1 MIFKSRRTAYN
12 IMQEFEDL
20 LFDLVKN
27 RPKKLGRKEPLAPQD
42 ELLVHMLER
51 AFEEGRIDE
60 QQFRDNLKI
69 TFLTAHENTQ
79 QLLSSTFWQLGV
91 NQVRIHQSLAIYPFL
106 YFHNPRS
113 LQLTPSLQAIQDG
126 LRAEVLATGVSDP
139 TSETLNA
146 LPYLTAIIVELLRVY
161 PPVSQLINRVTT
173 RDASLGGTIQIPKG
187 TFVGWNAPGVQS
199 DPKVWG
205 PTARQFIPE
214 RWGTSPKEIMDKV
227 RKETVKG
234 HMISFNSHSRKCLGQ
249 GYALLEMKMVLF
261 ELVRRVKWTVSP
273 DYELKLTSVRATF
286 LTFSLKMYS
295 MTNAISGRNSSTIR
309 LQSTDPRTG
318 TA

>member
-1 MIFKSRRTAYN
+1 M
-12 IMQEFEDL
+12 
-20 LFDLVKN
+20 
-27 RPKKLGRKEPLAPQD
+27 
-42 ELLVHMLER
+42 
-51 AFEEGRIDE
+51 
-60 QQFRDNLKI
+60 
-69 TFLTAHENTQ
+69 
-79 QLLSSTFWQLGV
+79 SS
-91 NQVRIHQSLAIYPFL
+91 
-106 YFHNPRS
+106 S
-113 LQLTPSLQAIQDG
+113 LQTIQEN

-146 LPYLTAIIVELLRVY
+146 LPYLTAVIVELLRVY

-173 RDASLGGTIQIPKG
+173 RDASLGGTIHIPKG

-214 RWGTSPKEIMDKV
+214 RWGNNPKEIMDKV

-273 DYELKLTSVRATF
+273 DYELKITSVRATS
-286 LTFSLKMYS
+286 LRFSLQRYS
-295 MTNAISGRNSSTIR
+295 ITNSITGRNTRTIR
-309 LQSTDPRTG
+309 LQSTDPRTR
-318 TA
+318 TR

>member
-1 MIFKSRRTAYN
+1 MNSNSVIISKS
-12 IMQEFEDL
+12 
-20 LFDLVKN
+20 
-27 RPKKLGRKEPLAPQD
+27 
-42 ELLVHMLER
+42 
-51 AFEEGRIDE
+51 
-60 QQFRDNLKI
+60 
-69 TFLTAHENTQ
+69 
-79 QLLSSTFWQLGV
+79 LSSLPTKTLSSCSTRHSG
-91 NQVRIHQSLAIYPFL
+91 SLAWIRCVLIYHFSDLPVFFAYTTL
-106 YFHNPRS
+106 ARTIFN
-113 LQLTPSLQAIQDG
+113 LLPSLQTIQDN

-146 LPYLTAIIVELLRVY
+146 LPYLTAVIVELLRVY

-173 RDASLGGTIQIPKG
+173 RDASLGGTIHIPKG

-214 RWGTSPKEIMDKV
+214 RWGTNPKEIMDKV

-273 DYELKLTSVRATF
+273 DYELKITSVKAPHF
-286 LTFSLKMYS
+286 FFF
-295 MTNAISGRNSSTIR
+295 
-309 LQSTDPRTG
+309 
-318 TA
+318 

>member
-106 YFHNPRS
+106 YFP
-113 LQLTPSLQAIQDG
+113 QPSLTSTNPIF
-126 LRAEVLATGVSDP
+126 TG
-139 TSETLNA
+139 
-146 LPYLTAIIVELLRVY
+146 Y
-161 PPVSQLINRVTT
+161 PRRPPRRSPRNR
-173 RDASLGGTIQIPKG
+173 
-187 TFVGWNAPGVQS
+187 
-199 DPKVWG
+199 
-205 PTARQFIPE
+205 
-214 RWGTSPKEIMDKV
+214 
-227 RKETVKG
+227 
-234 HMISFNSHSRKCLGQ
+234 GQ
-249 GYALLEMKMVLF
+249 RSNF
-261 ELVRRVKWTVSP
+261 
-273 DYELKLTSVRATF
+273 
-286 LTFSLKMYS
+286 
-295 MTNAISGRNSSTIR
+295 
-309 LQSTDPRTG
+309 
-318 TA
+318 

>member
-1 MIFKSRRTAYN
+1 MTAYN

-20 LFDLVKN
+20 LFDMVKN
-27 RPKKLGRKEPLAPQD
+27 RPKKLARKEPLPPQD

-51 AFEEGRIDE
+51 AFEDGRIDE

-79 QLLSSTFWQLGV
+79 QLLNSTFWQLGV
-91 NQVRIHQSLAIYPFL
+91 DQVRTHYHLRIWPFSLLSQPSLAST
-106 YFHNPRS
+106 NMS
-113 LQLTPSLQAIQDG
+113 PSLQTIQEK

-146 LPYLTAIIVELLRVY
+146 LPYLTAVIVELLRVY

-173 RDASLGGTIQIPKG
+173 RDASLGGIIHIPKG

-214 RWGTSPKEIMDKV
+214 RWGTNPKEIMDKV

-261 ELVRRVKWTVSP
+261 ELVRRAKWTVSP
-273 DYELKLTSVRATF
+273 DYELKITSVRATS
-286 LTFSLKMYS
+286 LSFSLKRYS
-295 MTNAISGRNSSTIR
+295 ITNYITGRNTRTIR
-309 LQSTDPRTG
+309 LQSTDPRTR
-318 TA
+318 TR